1 MVIRDI
7 IRTYSGAIYRNDINE
22 VHNVPINITG
32 LTGINK
38 VPSLSILIWDNIN
51 SAYRVATNA
60 DIIDNN
66 TDFVI
71 LMESI
76 NLTSGAFSGNKL
88 ALTKAS
94 FDKKKVYFLN
104 TSTNS
109 FEFKPSNIVAYKHPR
124 FKINE

>member
-1 MVIRDI
+1 MVKRDI

-38 VPSLSILIWDNIN
+38 VPSLSILIWNN
-51 SAYRVATNA
+51 ANNAYRVATNA

-76 NLTSGAFSGNKL
+76 DLTGGAFSGNKL

-109 FEFKPSNIVAYKHPR
+109 FVFNPSNIVAYKHPR

>member
-22 VHNVPINITG
+22 VHNVPIDITG

-38 VPSLSILIWDNIN
+38 VPSLSILIWDDTN

-60 DIIDNN
+60 DIIDND

-104 TSTNS
+104 TSTKF

>member
-76 NLTSGAFSGNKL
+76 NLSSGAFSGNKL

-104 TSTNS
+104 TSINS
-109 FEFKPSNIVAYKHPR
+109 FEFIPSNIVAYKHPR

>member
-76 NLTSGAFSGNKL
+76 NLSSGAFSGNKL

-109 FEFKPSNIVAYKHPR
+109 FEFIPSNIVAYKHPR

>member
-76 NLTSGAFSGNKL
+76 NLSSGAFSGNKL

-104 TSTNS
+104 TSTNT
-109 FEFKPSNIVAYKHPR
+109 FEFIPSNIVAYKHPR